1 MRPLKSLVF
10 LAIILAI
17 GFAPTPVISGATPNP
32 GKSDRT
38 AVVSW
43 PAPPEEKLFQDYTL
57 RVNGQAVPVYVC
69 RVSAMPFNQVWPGY
83 QRPLDQTELA
93 GFAYWEMSGPVVV
106 EVTAQRPF
114 TSVAVRPT
122 SRGIQPVVKG
132 QRITFQLPRPGQ
144 FTVELDGTHHAL
156 HLFAD
161 PPEAGAPK
169 PGGPN
174 VLYFGPGVH
183 RPGKIQLQSGQTVYI
198 AGGAVVYTAI
208 EGRGVSGVRILGRGV
223 IDTSEFERGK
233 GGGSIHLE
241 DCSDVKVD
249 GVIIRDS
256 DVYGLSAFGSRR
268 LEISNVKLVGFWR
281 YNSDGIDMC
290 NTQDVVVRDSFIRSF
305 DDSLAIKGVK
315 GHSGGARP
323 LAGQSYDSQAVRNL
337 RASGLVIWCDWGR
350 ALEIGAETS
359 APEIADVVFRDID
372 VIRNTHIAMD
382 IQHSDRAAIHD
393 IRFEDVRVE
402 VDDANPLPMI
412 QEHRAQ
418 KYNPRADATAAACG
432 GCATLPA
439 HAGYLPN
446 LFVIIIH
453 PTAITRDQEQGTV
466 RDVISKNISVTGKTL
481 PPSAFTG
488 WDAAHDVRGV
498 TIENLRLNGR
508 PITTRAD
515 AHLQIGK
522 FVQDVRFA
530 DSGGKP

>member
-1 MRPLKSLVF
+1 MIRLKKALVLMAIF
-10 LAIILAI
+10 LVT
-17 GFAPTPVISGATPNP
+17 GFGPALVMKGKTLEP
-32 GKSDRT
+32 GKGR

-43 PAPPEEKLFQDYTL
+43 AAPPEEKLFQDYTL
-57 RVNGQAVPVYVC
+57 RVNGQAVPVYAC

-106 EVTAQRPF
+106 EVTAQQPF
-114 TSVAVRPT
+114 KSVAVRPA
-122 SRGIQPVVKG
+122 SRGIHPVIKG
-132 QRITFQLPRPGQ
+132 QLITLRLSRPGQ

-161 PPEAGAPK
+161 QPETGVPQ

-183 RPGKIQLQSGQTVYI
+183 RPGKIQLKSGQTVYI

-249 GVIIRDS
+249 GVILRDS
-256 DVYGLSAFGSRR
+256 DEYGLSAFGSRK

-290 NTQDVVVRDSFIRSF
+290 NTQDVTVRDSFIRSF
-305 DDSLAIKGVK
+305 DDSMVIKGVK
-315 GHSGGARP
+315 GDSGGARAV
-323 LAGQSYDSQAVRNL
+323 AGQSYDSQAVRNL
-337 RASGLVIWCDWGR
+337 RISGLVIWCDWGR

-359 APEIADVVFRDID
+359 APEITDVVFRDID

-382 IQHSDRAAIHD
+382 IQHSDRAAIHGL
-393 IRFEDVRVE
+393 RFEDIRVE

-418 KYNPRADATAAACG
+418 KYNPRAEVAAAACG
-432 GCATLPA
+432 GCAILPA
-439 HAGYLPN
+439 KAEYVPN

-453 PTAITRDQEQGTV
+453 PTAITRDKEQGTV
-466 RDVISKNISVTGKTL
+466 RDVIFKNISVTGKTL
-481 PPSAFTG
+481 PPSAFAG
-488 WDAAHDVRGV
+488 LDAKHDVRRV
-498 TIENLRLNGR
+498 TIENLRFNGR
-508 PITTRAD
+508 PILAEAD

-530 DSGGKP
+530 DSGGKR